1 MPVAEEVFLIYPE
14 GDWALS
20 RVANDPAHL
29 LFKHYGEQVP
39 AEDWNSNGTKQGIYM
54 MGPNGEYLEGAH
66 AASGRA
72 DHLITR
78 MQRALD
84 RWEAL
89 QKSAEYANQPVPL
102 GAAVAPPEVEAAPFA
117 LRVSLRDLPRE
128 DNQDAGRRITGRDK
142 RDYNWNAFTRWA
154 WNQNWI
160 TFDDP
165 LEFVPKAMRKLE
177 PPVASEPSRQ
187 SHGESERSLIS
198 SATEWEP
205 VASSVVR
212 SICRRVLVDNVRG
225 QTPEWSAESIQEATL
240 LMRTLSIKDDLATI
254 EYQGAAAMSNDNQS
268 YVPNLYGQA
277 VWNTR
282 TRRFVT
288 FSLVSIGDRQGAGV
302 FNQRTND
309 PGPAP
314 LGIVLYGVR
323 D

>member
-1 MPVAEEVFLIYPE
+1 VPVAEEVFFIYPE

-20 RVANDPAHL
+20 RVAKDPAHL

-39 AEDWNSNGTKQGIYM
+39 ASDWNVDGTKQGIYM

-78 MQRALD
+78 MQRALG
-84 RWEAL
+84 RWEDL
-89 QKSAEYANQPVPL
+89 RKSAEYANQPVPL
-102 GAAVAPPEVEAAPFA
+102 GAAVAPPEIEAAPFA

-160 TFDDP
+160 TFEDP
-165 LEFVPKAMRKLE
+165 LDFVPTALRKLE
-177 PPVASEPSRQ
+177 SGPVEPAEPTAA
-187 SHGESERSLIS
+187 ESQA

-205 VASSVVR
+205 VASSIVR
-212 SICRRVLVDNVRG
+212 TICRRVLVDNVRG
-225 QTPEWSAESIQEATL
+225 QTPEWSPDSIQEATL

-254 EYQGAAAMSNDNQS
+254 EYQGAAAMSNDMQS
-268 YVPNLYGQA
+268 YTPNLFGQA

-282 TRRFVT
+282 TRQFVT
-288 FSLVSIGDRQGAGV
+288 FSLVSIGNRTGAGV
-302 FNQRTND
+302 FNQRDND
-309 PGPAP
+309 EGPAP
-314 LGIVLYGVR
+314 LGIVL
-323 D
+323 DL